1 MGADI
6 LWRKDYGRRCTR
18 ADNVSHQVLAKV
30 NVVFYCPHWYFAKF
44 KFWLTLCLPSF
55 LHYTLYTL
63 LNIEVQ
69 PHVQTMFL
77 IKFLPKVILTFYC
90 PLWYFQ
96 NEGSD
101 LIFDL
106 LFVIDTFEQSN
117 LADIFNTFKCTC
129 TRADNVSHQVLAK
142 SHCDL
147 LLSTLDIFKI
157 KVPITS
163 WNLKFS
169 KWIFQLQPSQILLGK
184 PT

>member
-1 MGADI
+1 MDDVAHVQTMSLIKFLPKSMWSFIAPIDI
-6 LWRKDYGRRCTR
+6 LQNLSFDWLY
-18 ADNVSHQVLAKV
+18 VYPP
-30 NVVFYCPHWYFAKF
+30 FYII
-44 KFWLTLCLPSF
+44 
-55 LHYTLYTL
+55 HYTLYTL

-106 LFVIDTFEQSN
+106 LFVIHTFVQSK

-169 KWIFQLQPSQILLGK
+169 KWIFQLQPS
-184 PT
+184 